1 MSQSQQTPP
10 GESHVHQLFGF
21 ALGMVAGHNAA
32 KLEARGLL
40 PDFEDLPRGYSIG
53 GTKLDHEAGDALLQ
67 MGSNWFLIEMK
78 RAYPEAKADLAK
90 ARVVALQEKMEKER
104 RSGNAVDQAKRA
116 ALLRKAET
124 AHQLLYLCTPKQ
136 ATKVP
141 MLRTLGYLGWLQDV
155 RREGIHW
162 TEWLRRSASF
172 TSFLSSAGKTPSGF
186 SAQELAAYIAFMN
199 GVEGETAGVLSEDDV
214 GGRIAIAVDS
224 AGMANAFTY
233 RDVRAA
239 LELHPLQSLPATPA
253 SSNSGTPKR
262 VRPR

>member
-1 MSQSQQTPP
+1 MTQSRQIPP

-90 ARVVALQEKMEKER
+90 ARVVLLQEKIEKER

-172 TSFLSSAGKTPSGF
+172 TSFLSSVGKATGF
-186 SAQELAAYIAFMN
+186 SARDLAAYIAFMN
-199 GVEGETAGVLSEDDV
+199 TVEGETEGVLSEEDV
-214 GGRIAIAVDS
+214 GGRIALAVNS

-239 LELHPLQSLPATPA
+239 LELHPLQSLPSTPA
-253 SSNSGTPKR
+253 PSNSGVKKG
-262 VRPR
+262 VGPR